1 MESRSK
7 KKRRSSI
14 LKKSPHRKSLVN
26 PDVVTT
32 QVNNEEEKRGLSR
45 RVSFANTYQ
54 IKEISRVADIAEKWP
69 DSTSDIDTT
78 KIGDISKL
86 SAQHSL
92 TGLNALLSAP
102 LLNQA
107 KPNTPKQTNESCP
120 VSTTMDPVVNIT
132 SSNEVASPQN
142 QENEEIIIPSFLK
155 GFTDDGQVSENKTQ
169 PSNNSEF
176 SINTE
181 VPAIPTFLQTIQ
193 DTGLLKEND
202 QNHAQVVKTPT
213 FLLNADSNPTI
224 PSQSGENTNDPN
236 KTINCNEDMD
246 ITMIK
251 TSSLPQKSLHVDMS
265 SKKELCNEHEKT
277 TFDDLDMELTKVTGK
292 YFAAQSMDNGS
303 LKQSEL
309 RTGDDMEM
317 TCNFKTSVS
326 GVTTTNMASKQSEQR
341 RDDDMEMTCHLKT
354 VSSTSNKIL
363 KQSNI
368 VSDEMEMTCNFKT
381 GVTSSAKEK
390 SVLSNEDMEMT
401 CHKLNNVP
409 HIPTAVVTD
418 PNINSSCNGGQN
430 DDSMELTCHT
440 LHNKHRVHLPLPSQT
455 SATAFSFNASQIDS
469 VSKETDNLADNE
481 MEFTCK
487 LKPTDQSFPAQC
499 DLSENEMEYTCNDLV
514 KFQNKNVGIEPLEI
528 GEAKT
533 SMVKALP
540 EKSNAVMEGSTV
552 TCPDKTKDVGCLNTS
567 DMQVTCVQTF
577 HKPPTNSVDSENSS
591 DVNKMVE
598 NANVDY
604 FEQGSQPNST
614 KDISQSTITSSS
626 DMPYHST
633 IPLATVEQNVKANA
647 GDIINDKI
655 EMDILCS
662 IPQDGVVESSSTN
675 SIDGLGFS
683 NNEEVLKTDVFAPS
697 AVNSTEVEL
706 QACTS
711 GSSILVEN
719 KLPLSELETDV
730 DLIEI
735 ENEKFATEVVIDDFE
750 PKMLQDEVQEATMD
764 VMLSKV
770 DSGPSFRSKLS
781 RARSSIALYRRRI
794 SSTSSS
800 DNQDSSDSSL
810 SSPGVTEDTEHSI
823 HEGEHILP
831 QDKSETDCY
840 LNISNR
846 TEETAAVEDKAG
858 VDVCT
863 SQRKRSFDKAEMG
876 SENSSDVLPKQIKL
890 NESNEE
896 NINSEDNIN
905 YGKES
910 DILTIASIPLPMSD
924 TLDDVNEFS
933 SLDIDEFLD
942 RYTDTKITDSK
953 MSSGRESVFDHG
965 PSEPPQSVGE
975 LTTSIFMHAKNL
987 PIYSEFISSLTKKV
1001 ESIQDELKLQKSETS
1016 KNNPEIMNAI
1026 RFGPVDQSKRLKDKV
1041 EQIAEWSKRLAH
1053 AQWQVTKSKLHKSL
1067 TVSMNMTL
1075 DDDIQ
1080 PMVDHIAEF
1089 GKPTELLE
1097 KVAQDIDD
1105 ENSLLEKQTMEVSE
1119 MGKPPS
1125 DKQVEQYLE
1134 RKEKI
1139 EKLQSQLSA
1148 STEAK
1153 ERNVRCENMWHDK
1166 SKLLWQA
1173 VQNKLNSEQ
1182 EAREKIKAKK
1192 VKSREL
1198 DFNKSLVPWRVVLD
1212 DETVKVFSFL
1222 RGSLLLRFNT
1232 TNMGR
1237 VVSCNMESKLEDQGI
1252 PLAASDVEIFKFIHG
1267 LIQRRYDE
1275 KTYLQMSPCTAK
1287 INKVLHKFSSEAC
1300 AGNRLYRD
1308 IMDLTM
1314 DYEHCQVEI
1323 HNDKLN
1329 VGFGGFSPN
1338 LCSFSVDFFFT
1349 KDGRS
1354 ELQPISYSY
1363 VDSAANF
1370 GVFSREKV
1378 ESVLDKVPQDFQY
1391 LSMMKKALVDMIR
1404 TEQ

>member
-26 PDVVTT
+26 PDVVAT

-107 KPNTPKQTNESCP
+107 NPNTPKQTNESCP
-120 VSTTMDPVVNIT
+120 ASTTIDPVAKIT
-132 SSNEVASPQN
+132 SSNEVAPSPN
-142 QENEEIIIPSFLK
+142 QKNEEIIIPSFLK
-155 GFTDDGQVSENKTQ
+155 GFTDDGQISENKTQ
-169 PSNNSEF
+169 LSNSSEF

-193 DTGLLKEND
+193 DTGILKEND
-202 QNHAQVVKTPT
+202 QNPAQVQVKTPT
-213 FLLNADSNPTI
+213 FLLNADSNASI
-224 PSQSGENTNDPN
+224 PSQSEENTNNSN

-251 TSSLPQKSLHVDMS
+251 TSSLPQKSLYVDMS
-265 SKKELCNEHEKT
+265 FQNELCKENEKT
-277 TFDDLDMELTKVTGK
+277 TYDDLDMELTKITGK
-292 YFAAQSMDNGS
+292 YFAAQSIGNGP
-303 LKQSEL
+303 LKRSEL
-309 RTGDDMEM
+309 IPSDDMEM

-326 GVTTTNMASKQSEQR
+326 GVTSTNMDSKQSEHR
-341 RDDDMEMTCHLKT
+341 SDDDMEMTCHLKT
-354 VSSTSNKIL
+354 VASTSNKIL

-368 VSDEMEMTCNFKT
+368 VSDDMEITCNLKT
-381 GVTSSAKEK
+381 EVASSTKEK

-401 CHKLNNVP
+401 CHKLNNVS
-409 HIPTAVVTD
+409 HQLTTVVTD
-418 PNINSSCNGGQN
+418 PNINSSCNGGQKS

-455 SATAFSFNASQIDS
+455 SATAFSFNVSQSDS
-469 VSKETDNLADNE
+469 VSKGTDNLADNE

-487 LKPTDQSFPAQC
+487 LKPTTHSFPAQC
-499 DLSENEMEYTCNDLV
+499 DLSENDMEYTCNDFV
-514 KFQNKNVGIEPLEI
+514 KFQNKNVGIESLEI
-528 GEAKT
+528 GGGKT
-533 SMVKALP
+533 SMAKALP
-540 EKSNAVMEGSTV
+540 EKSNAVTEGSTV
-552 TCPDKTKDVGCLNTS
+552 TCPDKTNDVGCLNTS

-577 HKPPTNSVDSENSS
+577 HKPPTNSADSESNSN
-591 DVNKMVE
+591 VNK
-598 NANVDY
+598 
-604 FEQGSQPNST
+604 PIST

-626 DMPYHST
+626 DMPCQST
-633 IPLATVEQNVKANA
+633 IPLTTVEQNVKANA
-647 GDIINDKI
+647 REIINDKI
-655 EMDILCS
+655 ELDNLCS
-662 IPQDGVVESSSTN
+662 NPQDGVVESSSTN
-675 SIDGLGFS
+675 PIDGLGFS
-683 NNEEVLKTDVFAPS
+683 NNKVSLKTVFAAS
-697 AVNSTEVEL
+697 AVSSTEVEL

-719 KLPLSELETDV
+719 KIPLSELETDV

-750 PKMLQDEVQEATMD
+750 PKLLQDEVQEATMD

-770 DSGPSFRSKLS
+770 DSGPSIRSKLS
-781 RARSSIALYRRRI
+781 RARSSIALYRRRM

-810 SSPGVTEDTEHSI
+810 SSPGVVKDTEHSI
-823 HEGEHILP
+823 HEGEHVLP

-846 TEETAAVEDKAG
+846 TEETAPVEDKAG
-858 VDVCT
+858 VDVC
-863 SQRKRSFDKAEMG
+863 SFQRKRSFDKAEMG

-896 NINSEDNIN
+896 FINSEDNIN

-910 DILTIASIPLPMSD
+910 DLLTIASIPLPMTD

-933 SLDIDEFLD
+933 SLDIDEFLN
-942 RYTDTKITDSK
+942 RYTDIKITDSK
-953 MSSGRESVFDHG
+953 MNSGRESVFDHG

-1001 ESIQDELKLQKSETS
+1001 ESIQDELKLQKSEIS

-1026 RFGPVDQSKRLKDKV
+1026 RFGPVDQSKRLKEKV

-1080 PMVDHIAEF
+1080 PIVDQIAEF

-1105 ENSLLEKQTMEVSE
+1105 ENSLLEKQAMEVSE
-1119 MGKPPS
+1119 MGNPPS
-1125 DKQVEQYLE
+1125 DEQVEQYLAG
-1134 RKEKI
+1134 KEKI

-1148 STEAK
+1148 SVEIK
-1153 ERNVRCENMWHDK
+1153 ERNVRCEKTWHDK

-1173 VQNKLNSEQ
+1173 VQNKLDSER
-1182 EAREKIKAKK
+1182 EGREKIKAKK
-1192 VKSREL
+1192 VKSQEL
-1198 DFNKSLVPWRVVLD
+1198 DFNKSLVPWRLVAD
-1212 DETVKVFSFL
+1212 DETMKVFSFL

-1232 TNMGR
+1232 NNLGR
-1237 VVSCNMESKLEDQGI
+1237 VVSCNIESKLEDQGI
-1252 PLAASDVEIFKFIHG
+1252 PFAASDVEIFKFIHG
-1267 LIQRRYDE
+1267 LIQRRYEE
-1275 KTYLQMSPCTAK
+1275 KTYLQMSPRTAK
-1287 INKVLHKFSSEAC
+1287 INKALHKFSSEAC

-1308 IMDLTM
+1308 IIDLTM

-1354 ELQPISYSY
+1354 ELRPISYSY

-1370 GVFSREKV
+1370 GIFSQKKV
-1378 ESVLDKVPQDFQY
+1378 ESVLDKIPQDFHY